1 MEYRSD
7 LSPSSG
13 AAAAAAVAPYRKR
26 RHFRQKIH
34 NLAYVNLDQANGG
47 IIRNLSEAGIAIQAV
62 APLRANQQIYLRF
75 ELLSPR
81 TRMEAAGRV
90 AWADALGQAGV
101 EFLSIPQRS
110 RRQLKEWLFTQL
122 LMMAHQGVFDS
133 VFLHS
138 KRTGEATELLFSA
151 APRPAI
157 RLQAEAAISPEHW
170 GLSQGKPNPTSMA
183 EASHPPLQL
192 YGFPVPISPRALSW
206 LADGLILLSAVLLFS
221 VVSLAMT
228 HTLPGSWFAL
238 VLAFGALCLFAVVYW
253 FLFVICIGSTP
264 GTHLAQLATDS
275 DGMRA
280 EEDFRPRFR

>member
-1 MEYRSD
+1 SRD
-7 LSPSSG
+7 KPSSG
-13 AAAAAAVAPYRKR
+13 
-26 RHFRQKIH
+26 
-34 NLAYVNLDQANGG
+34 
-47 IIRNLSEAGIAIQAV
+47 IIRHLSEAGIAIQAV

-138 KRTGEATELLFSA
+138 KRTGEATELLFST
-151 APRPAI
+151 APRLAI
-157 RLQAEAAISPEHW
+157 RLPAEAAISPEHW
-170 GLSQGKPNPTSMA
+170 GLSKDKANPPSIA
-183 EASHPPLQL
+183 EASHPLQL
-192 YGFPVPISPRALSW
+192 YGFPVPISARSLSR
-206 LADGLILLSAVLLFS
+206 LADGLFLLSAVLLFS
-221 VVSLAMT
+221 VISLAMT
-228 HTLPGSWFAL
+228 HTFPAWWFAL
-238 VLAFGALCLFAVVYW
+238 GLAFGALCLFTVAYW

-275 DGMRA
+275 DGVRE

>member
-7 LSPSSG
+7 LSPSG

-26 RHFRQKIH
+26 RHFRHKIH

-90 AWADALGQAGV
+90 AWADAMGQAGV

-110 RRQLKEWLFTQL
+110 RRQLKEWLFAQL
-122 LMMAHQGVFDS
+122 LMMAHHGVWDS

-138 KRTGEATELLFSA
+138 KRTGEARELLFSA
-151 APRPAI
+151 AHRPAI

-170 GLSQGKPNPTSMA
+170 GLSKDKPNPPPIA
-183 EASHPPLQL
+183 EASHRPLQL
-192 YGFPVPISPRALSW
+192 YGFPVPISARSLSW

-228 HTLPGSWFAL
+228 HTFPAWWFAL
-238 VLAFGALCLFAVVYW
+238 GIAFGALCLFTVAYW
-253 FLFVICIGSTP
+253 FLFVICSGSTP

-280 EEDFRPRFR
+280 EADFRPRFR